1 MSSFS
6 ESNSQSDKEYLI
18 AVKSEYILLQQKYR
32 KVADEL
38 KKWETR
44 VGLAEQNGKFDLK
57 LEAQSRVEML
67 HNDIRGLIGELTTL
81 KTEVEKAVKTVRE
94 SPEILSIN
102 PNKLLADLEN
112 LIGNSSEMELESNI
126 KGIELENELEKLKN
140 EMES

>member
-126 KGIELENELEKLKN
+126 KGIELENELEKLKH